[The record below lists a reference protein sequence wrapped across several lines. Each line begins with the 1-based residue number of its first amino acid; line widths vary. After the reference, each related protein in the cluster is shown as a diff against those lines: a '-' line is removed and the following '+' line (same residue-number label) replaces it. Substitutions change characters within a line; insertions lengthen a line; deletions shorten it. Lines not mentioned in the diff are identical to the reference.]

1 MLSEYD
7 NDLLASAYNSIYD
20 YCEERQLQDIMDIS
34 LSREEIV
41 RQFDNDVMTIIN
53 NAKNNIEES
62 LAKNNSQDLETLVS
76 RQAYLN
82 EDGIES
88 GIVIDII
95 NLEVLSVLREHRNEI
110 KQLLINLFAEQSDRW
125 WTIYESIDRPY

>member
-1 MLSEYD
+1 M
-7 NDLLASAYNSIYD
+7 
-20 YCEERQLQDIMDIS
+20 
-34 LSREEIV
+34 
-41 RQFDNDVMTIIN
+41 
-53 NAKNNIEES
+53 
-62 LAKNNSQDLETLVS
+62 VS

-125 WTIYESIDRPY
+125 WTIYESDRPFKSANQYQPSRIR

>member
-1 MLSEYD
+1 
-7 NDLLASAYNSIYD
+7 
-20 YCEERQLQDIMDIS
+20 MDIS

-53 NAKNNIEES
+53 NTRNNIEES

-110 KQLLINLFAEQSDRW
+110 KQLLINLFAEQVLGGGQFMNL
-125 WTIYESIDRPY
+125 IDPKIVQININP

>member
-1 MLSEYD
+1 
-7 NDLLASAYNSIYD
+7 
-20 YCEERQLQDIMDIS
+20 MDIS

-53 NAKNNIEES
+53 NARNNIEES
-62 LAKNNSQDLETLVS
+62 LARNNSQDLETLVS

-110 KQLLINLFAEQSDRW
+110 KQLLINLFAEQSVRW
-125 WTIYESIDRPY
+125 WTIYESNRPQDSANQYQPLEYDINLAATR